1 MEIKNI
7 LKVCQRCCWTTDW
20 EPLVC
25 SKAENGGRKGVA
37 GGIVQTF
44 SYWFKYF
51 NIIGTRPLSETE
63 RRQEVLEVWWESIKQ
78 SLRGQDHLSM
88 EVEKMQG
95 TILDLF
101 GIWSRSK
108 SWKLEWVCAFVFRLQ
123 QEQLKSTE
131 VLCEAI
137 VIDNDIEQSGHQRW
151 GSKWSESTV
160 NVRFLNGRFSE
171 INVSSLI

>member
-25 SKAENGGRKGVA
+25 SKVKNGGRKGVA

-44 SYWFKYF
+44 FYLFKYF

-63 RRQEVLEVWWESIKQ
+63 RRQEVLEVWRESIKQ

-95 TILDLF
+95 TILGL
-101 GIWSRSK
+101 IWNMVKVQVMEVGMGLCFSLPPSTRATKEHWGFMWGNCYWQWYWAEWASEMRVQMK
-108 SWKLEWVCAFVFRLQ
+108 WKHSQCKILEW
-123 QEQLKSTE
+123 E
-131 VLCEAI
+131 V
-137 VIDNDIEQSGHQRW
+137 
-151 GSKWSESTV
+151 
-160 NVRFLNGRFSE
+160 
-171 INVSSLI
+171 